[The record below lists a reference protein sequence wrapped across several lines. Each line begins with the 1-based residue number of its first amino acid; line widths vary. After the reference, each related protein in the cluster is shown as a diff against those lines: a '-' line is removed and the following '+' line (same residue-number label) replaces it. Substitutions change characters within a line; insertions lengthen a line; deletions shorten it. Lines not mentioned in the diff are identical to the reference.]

1 MKRFQRTLAL
11 VVCCSML
18 NVSLLQSAQAAMVS
32 TEEVA
37 RLAATTTPD
46 SGHARLAAVLARDL
60 PQIRQVLSA
69 YCQRSSSLVIAAL
82 ADA

>member
-37 RLAATTTPD
+37 RL
-46 SGHARLAAVLARDL
+46 
-60 PQIRQVLSA
+60 RQT
-69 YCQRSSSLVIAAL
+69 AL
-82 ADA
+82 QG